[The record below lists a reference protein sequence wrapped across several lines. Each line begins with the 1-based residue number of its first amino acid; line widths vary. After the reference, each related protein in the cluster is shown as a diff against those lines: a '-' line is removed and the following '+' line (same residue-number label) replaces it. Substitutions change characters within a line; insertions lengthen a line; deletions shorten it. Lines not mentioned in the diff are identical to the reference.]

1 MSLVNTFRTG
11 ATGVI
16 NLQKYKN
23 YIYIGDT
30 SKISLHD
37 LSGNIIINNLI
48 NLTHPFVIIDKYLY
62 AGLGNGTSAI
72 TRYTLNENGTL
83 DLSSKNDN
91 FFIASSSIPGVASN
105 QRLYAYKNYICM
117 STGSNSNT
125 GVITVDP
132 INGNYIEYRPMSPIG
147 QSHAPAYLF

>member
-37 LSGNIIINNLI
+37 LSGNIIINNLS
-48 NLTHPFVIIDKYLY
+48 II
-62 AGLGNGTSAI
+62 I
-72 TRYTLNENGTL
+72 
-83 DLSSKNDN
+83 
-91 FFIASSSIPGVASN
+91 
-105 QRLYAYKNYICM
+105 
-117 STGSNSNT
+117 
-125 GVITVDP
+125 
-132 INGNYIEYRPMSPIG
+132 
-147 QSHAPAYLF
+147 